1 MAEESKNV
9 SRREFL
15 KIAGITGATIGLAG
29 GLGGVVAACGEEET
43 TTTTGAPATT
53 ATTAPSTTASTEGS
67 TTSVSAGPEAG
78 REIKIGYVAPLTG
91 MLAVFGI
98 ADQYCVDRANE
109 GFAQGVL
116 AGDGKLHPVTVIMQD
131 GQSTSTA
138 RLRSPV
144 TSSTTRRWTC
154 SWPPPPAPTSARWP
168 TRQRPQGFP
177 ASAPTAPGRT
187 TCSPARP
194 I

>member
-131 GQSTSTA
+131 GQSTSDRAAQVAGDLINNAKVDMLLAASTGTNVG
-138 RLRSPV
+138 PV
-144 TSSTTRRWTC
+144 ADQAEAAGVPCLSTDCPW
-154 SWPPPPAPTSARWP
+154 
-168 TRQRPQGFP
+168 QNYLFP
-177 ASAPTAPGRT
+177 R
-187 TCSPARP
+187 
-194 I
+194 